1 MFYSLFLMRSKRL
14 QSISIHEQLIST
26 LRREILTKYKPGDRL
41 DSINKLAKRHS
52 ISPLTL
58 RITLVALSEE
68 GLVDRRPGSGCY
80 VTDPRQ
86 VKPVGILLGHDIF
99 KGHTSIFY
107 LLVTGY
113 VRKYFE
119 DRGWRVRLY
128 IGHSTPNEG
137 PQAPDSVE
145 FYEDVAANRL
155 SGVAAVLANPEP
167 KWLNQLQQKDIPV
180 VGLDFVERGESHGYP
195 YAVTLDYDR
204 LLPTAT
210 RYLLEQ
216 GRRRIAFLNWSQ
228 GGNTSWLEPAVT
240 VLAEYGV
247 TPRDGWVRGNLHPG
261 QIGAGWEM
269 FREIWSAYD
278 EKPDGIV
285 IADDLLFSEAK
296 AAILEL
302 KIRVPEDLLIVSH
315 ANKDIN
321 LASPFPVARMEY
333 DPSAVAHALSEMLA
347 RVMSKE
353 PVPSHQMAIKSTLV
367 LPAPPPGLANT
378 VHAG

>member
-1 MFYSLFLMRSKRL
+1 MRSKRL
-14 QSISIHEQLIST
+14 QSISIHDQLIT
-26 LRREILTKYKPGDRL
+26 KLRREILTKYKPGDRL

-86 VKPVGILLGHDIF
+86 VKPVGILLGQNIF
-99 KGHTSIFY
+99 QGHTSLFY

-113 VRKYFE
+113 VRQYFE

-128 IGHSTPNEG
+128 IGHSTTNQG
-137 PQAPDSVE
+137 PQAPDNVE
-145 FYEDVAANRL
+145 FFEDVAANRL
-155 SGVAAVLANPEP
+155 SGVAAVFANPEL

-180 VGLDFVERGESHGYP
+180 VGIDYRERGESYGYP
-195 YAVTLDYDR
+195 YCVTLDYDR

-216 GRRRIAFLNWSQ
+216 GRRRIAFLNWYQ
-228 GGNTSWLEPAVT
+228 PNQNWLASSLP
-240 VLAEYGV
+240 VLAEQGV
-247 TPRDGWVRGNLHPG
+247 QLRQDWVRGDLHPG

-269 FREIWSAYD
+269 FREIWSATD

-285 IADDLLFSEAK
+285 IADDLLFNEAK

-321 LASPFPVARMEY
+321 LASPFPVTRMEY
-333 DPSAVAHALSEMLA
+333 DPIAVAHELSEMLA
-347 RVMSKE
+347 AVMSKT
-353 PVPSHQMAIKSTLV
+353 PVASHQVAVHSELV
-367 LPAPPPGLANT
+367 LPTPAPSPAST